1 MEFTSIH
8 ISRAEVL
15 LEQNRIQNAIS
26 ELKQALQSDPDN
38 DYAYA
43 LFARCHYR
51 LEQHKEGL
59 EKIQKAIALKPDE
72 SYYFYLRGFAHY
84 HLNNST
90 VALTDL
96 NHAISLFPY
105 NAEYFG
111 LYAFILIDERSY
123 ELALNKANE
132 GLELDPENLTCLNA
146 RARALNKLKRNDEAI
161 DTMQDALSSAPES
174 DFTHVT
180 IGFNHL
186 ERGKHKDA
194 QQHFREAL
202 RLSPTLSSAKEGLKE
217 SLKSNFPPYR
227 VILQLSYW
235 LGEKGKNFRIAFT
248 IGLYILFRILTG
260 VAKTYPAA
268 RLFIVPFIVL
278 YFVYF
283 IFSWIGSSLAN
294 FMLLFHKDGKYIVDN
309 WERYTAITIVV
320 CLLTGI
326 TIGVT
331 AYVGVAPDSL
341 ILAGVAL
348 ASMCIPI
355 SRFEDGAVMKPGSVK
370 FIYSSILIVLGF
382 TAALSI
388 MLFPLASFGSILF
401 GIYFVG
407 LIIYMWTAG
416 GWN

>member
-15 LEQNRIQNAIS
+15 LEQNRAQNAIS
-26 ELKQALQSDPDN
+26 ELKQALQADPDN
-38 DYAYA
+38 AYAYA

-51 LEQHKEGL
+51 LEQHKEGI
-59 EKIQKAIALKPDE
+59 EKIQKAIAIQPDE
-72 SYYFYLRGFAHY
+72 SYYFYLRGFGYY
-84 HLNNST
+84 HVNNST
-90 VALTDL
+90 VAITDL
-96 NHAISLFPY
+96 NQAISLFPY

-123 ELALNKANE
+123 ELALSKANE

-146 RARALNKLKRNDEAI
+146 RARALNKLKRNDEAV
-161 DTMQDALSSAPES
+161 DTMQDALSNAPES

-186 ERGKHKDA
+186 EKGKHKDA

-202 RLSPTLSSAKEGLKE
+202 RLSPTLTSAKEGLKE

-235 LGEKGKNFRIAFT
+235 LGEKGQSFRIAFT

-326 TIGVT
+326 T
-331 AYVGVAPDSL
+331 AYVGVAPDRL

-355 SRFEDGAVMKPGSVK
+355 SRFEDGAVMKPASMK
-370 FIYSSILIVLGF
+370 FIYSSTLIVLGF
-382 TAALSI
+382 IAALAI
-388 MLFPLASFGSILF
+388 ILFPLASFGSILF
-401 GIYFVG
+401 GIYLVG
-407 LIIYMWTAG
+407 LIIYMWTVG

>member
-1 MEFTSIH
+1 MEFTSVH

-15 LEQNRIQNAIS
+15 LEQNRAQQAIS
-26 ELKQALQSDPDN
+26 ELKQALQTDPDN
-38 DYAYA
+38 AYAYA
-43 LFARCHYR
+43 LYARCHYR
-51 LEQHKEGL
+51 LDQHKEGV
-59 EKIQKAIALKPDE
+59 EKIQKAISLEPDE
-72 SYYFYLRGFAHY
+72 SYYFYLRGFGYY
-84 HLNNST
+84 HLNNSI
-90 VALTDL
+90 VAVTDL
-96 NHAISLFPY
+96 NQAIRLFPY

-111 LYAFILIDERSY
+111 LYAFIQIDERNY
-123 ELALNKANE
+123 ELALTKANE

-202 RLSPTLSSAKEGLKE
+202 RLSPTLYSAKEGLKE

-227 VILQLSYW
+227 IILQLSFW
-235 LGEKGKNFRIAFT
+235 LSEKGKNFRVGFT
-248 IGLYILFRILTG
+248 IGLYILFRILTS
-260 VAKTYPAA
+260 VANSYPAA
-268 RLFIVPFIVL
+268 RFFIVPFIVL

-309 WERYTAITIVV
+309 WERYTAIAIVV
-320 CLLTGI
+320 CLVAGI
-326 TIGVT
+326 SIGVT
-331 AYVGVAPDSL
+331 AYIGAAPDSM

-348 ASMCIPI
+348 ASICIPV
-355 SRFEDGAVMKPGSVK
+355 SRFEDGASIKLLSIK
-370 FIYSSILIVLGF
+370 AIYSIALIVLGF
-382 TAALSI
+382 AAALVI
-388 MLFPLASFGSILF
+388 LLFPLASVGPVLF
-401 GIYFVG
+401 GVFFVG
-407 LIIYMWTAG
+407 LIIYMWTVG